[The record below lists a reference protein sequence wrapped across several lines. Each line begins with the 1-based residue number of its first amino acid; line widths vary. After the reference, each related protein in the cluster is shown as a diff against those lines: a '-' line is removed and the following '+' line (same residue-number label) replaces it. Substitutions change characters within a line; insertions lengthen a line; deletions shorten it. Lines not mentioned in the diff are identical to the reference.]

1 MGCFQERPYGKVGP
15 MRSWWKIA
23 FVGTL
28 GASFVVAP
36 LLFGASEAMA
46 VAATPAQAAS
56 KPPAGSPGQGLEIS
70 PPVLELNANPGEK
83 VTVQIR
89 VRNVTNG
96 VLIAKGKADDFGA
109 GTDESGQPKLLL
121 DETGATRFSLKYWV
135 SSVPD
140 LQLAPSELKTT
151 IITIAVPSNA
161 EPGGHF
167 GVVRFTAVP
176 PDLNG
181 TGVALSASVGT
192 LLLMKVA
199 GPITDK
205 LSTAQ
210 FSTGSITKAGLG
222 WVDKS
227 FFEEAPVDF
236 LVRLKNEGSV
246 HEKPKGNITITNM
259 FGKKSKPVVV
269 NQTGGNVLPDS
280 IRRFESSYKD
290 KGLFGYYSATVN
302 LTYANNQTLTAKTS
316 FWVLPWKMILV
327 VMSILVVAA
336 ILLRFGLKRYND
348 WIISQAR
355 RR

>member
-1 MGCFQERPYGKVGP
+1 
-15 MRSWWKIA
+15 MRSWWKSA
-23 FVGTL
+23 LVGTL
-28 GASFVVAP
+28 GVSFVVAP
-36 LLFGASEAMA
+36 IWFGASEAMA
-46 VAATPAQAAS
+46 VAATPVPPAS

-70 PPVLELNANPGEK
+70 PPVLELNANPGQK

-89 VRNVTNG
+89 VRNVTTG

-109 GTDESGQPKLLL
+109 GSDESGQPKLLL

-135 SSVPD
+135 SNVPD
-140 LQLAPSELKTT
+140 LQLAPQELKTT
-151 IITIAVPSNA
+151 TITITVPSNA

-192 LLLMKVA
+192 LVLMKVS

-205 LSTAQ
+205 LSVAQ

-222 WVDKS
+222 WLDKT
-227 FFEEAPVDF
+227 FFEQGPVDF
-236 LVRLKNEGSV
+236 LVRSRNEGSV
-246 HEKPKGNITITNM
+246 HEKPKGDITVTNM
-259 FGKKSKPVVV
+259 FGKKSKPLVV

-280 IRRFESSYKD
+280 IRRFESTFKD
-290 KGLFGYYSATVN
+290 KGLFGYYTAALN
-302 LTYANNQTLTAKTS
+302 LTYANNQTLSAQTT
-316 FWVLPWKMILV
+316 FWVLPWKMILL
-327 VMSILVVAA
+327 VMIGLIVIVA
-336 ILLRFGLKRYND
+336 LLRFGLKRYND

>member
-1 MGCFQERPYGKVGP
+1 
-15 MRSWWKIA
+15 MRSWWKSA
-23 FVGTL
+23 LVGTL
-28 GASFVVAP
+28 GASLVASP
-36 LLFGASEAMA
+36 LLFGAAEALA
-46 VAATPAQAAS
+46 VAATPAPAT
-56 KPPAGSPGQGLEIS
+56 KTPAGSPGQGLEIS

-89 VRNVTNG
+89 VRNVTTG

-109 GTDESGQPKLLL
+109 GSDESGQPKLLL

-135 SSVPD
+135 GGVPD

-151 IITIAVPSNA
+151 TITIAVPANA

-167 GVVRFTAVP
+167 GVIRFTAVP

-192 LLLMKVA
+192 LVLMKVA
-199 GPITDK
+199 GPVTDK
-205 LSTAQ
+205 LSVAQ
-210 FSTGSITKAGLG
+210 FSTGSITKNGLG
-222 WVDKS
+222 WLDKT
-227 FFEEAPVDF
+227 FFEQGPVDF

-246 HEKPKGNITITNM
+246 HEKPKGDITITNM
-259 FGKKSKPVVV
+259 FGKKSKPLVV

-280 IRRFESSYKD
+280 IRRFEASDKE
-290 KGLFGYYSATVN
+290 KGLFGHYTAVLN
-302 LTYANNQTLTAKTS
+302 LTYANNQTLTAKTG
-316 FWVLPWKMILV
+316 FWVLPWKMILL
-327 VMSILVVAA
+327 VMLALIVIVL
-336 ILLRFGLKRYND
+336 LLRFGLKRYNN